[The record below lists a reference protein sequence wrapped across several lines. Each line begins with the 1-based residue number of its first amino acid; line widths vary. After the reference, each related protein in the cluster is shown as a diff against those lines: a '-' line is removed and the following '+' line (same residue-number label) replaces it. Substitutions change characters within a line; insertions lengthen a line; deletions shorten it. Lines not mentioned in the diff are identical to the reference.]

1 MTPLIIAFAMYSR
14 IPMPRVDWSEKNM
27 RYAMCFFPVIGIVIA
42 AAEYLCFLLCG
53 KLALGT
59 MFRSILLVLIP
70 ILITGGIHMDGFMD
84 TMDALSSHAER
95 ERKLEILKDSHTGA
109 FAILGCCVYL
119 LAAAA
124 VWSEVTEDMLLA
136 ILPGFVISRALSGIA
151 VVSWK
156 SARKNGLLYT
166 FADGAHKIV
175 VRTVLAV
182 CLAAAA
188 VFTIGMGGSA
198 GAAAVAAAALVFLYY
213 RLMSLHQFGGITGD
227 LAGYFLQLCELA
239 IPLAAVFA
247 VRIGGVL

>member
-1 MTPLIIAFAMYSR
+1 
-14 IPMPRVDWSEKNM
+14 
-27 RYAMCFFPVIGIVIA
+27 
-42 AAEYLCFLLCG
+42 
-53 KLALGT
+53 
-59 MFRSILLVLIP
+59 
-70 ILITGGIHMDGFMD
+70 MD

-188 VFTIGMGGSA
+188 VFTIGMGGIA

-239 IPLAAVFA
+239 IPLAVVLA